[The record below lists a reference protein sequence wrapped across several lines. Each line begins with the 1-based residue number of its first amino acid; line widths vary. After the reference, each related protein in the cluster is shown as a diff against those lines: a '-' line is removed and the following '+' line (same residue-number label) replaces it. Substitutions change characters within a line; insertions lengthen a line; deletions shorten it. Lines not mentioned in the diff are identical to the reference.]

1 MLFARDSIIL
11 YLMQLMAL
19 EVSYIVLGL
28 DSVHIKVPVAVPL
41 GTSVTLVCECDLSD
55 EDLYSVKWYKGKR
68 EFFRYTSKE
77 IPSIKIFPKA
87 GISVNVNL
95 SNASH
100 LVLDGIEPQSSGRY
114 SCEITEAAPSFHT
127 QIASRTMHV
136 VDLPQVD
143 PRIDDMKSYYG
154 ADEFLEVRCTAGASL
169 PAAKLTW
176 LINDRPLLLPLQE
189 PSRLESLTLLPA
201 LDGGGIILVAASD
214 GPSSS
219 SSTNSSSSKRNSSS
233 SSSSKQQKAS
243 VKSSS
248 QVPAAVS
255 QTTNLEHRERNEEA
269 QESGN
274 MVVGGGGGPPTAG
287 ALTEGTMMA
296 TDSTP
301 RTKLAGTR
309 TTNTS
314 SVSPASGGSEKFG
327 NRYEVAV
334 SQLKLLLEHGHFQ
347 MGKLK
352 VECIARIFD
361 LYERSVVGLAD
372 ENYPQVR
379 VLSNSDNGVHFS
391 FMSDKDEASS
401 SRARHLLPCWPV
413 VWILAGIVQ
422 LIATNCC
429 CCCWTSWNSRI
440 SVVHSFG

>member
-1 MLFARDSIIL
+1 
-11 YLMQLMAL
+11 
-19 EVSYIVLGL
+19 SYIVLGL

-136 VDLPQVD
+136 VDLPEVD

-189 PSRLESLTLLPA
+189 PSRLESLTLPA
-201 LDGGGIILVAASD
+201 DD
-214 GPSSS
+214 GPSSSSGSSNSSSSKRSS
-219 SSTNSSSSKRNSSS
+219 SSTNSSSK
-233 SSSSKQQKAS
+233 QKAS

-255 QTTNLEHRERNEEA
+255 QTLDQERMEEGHE
-269 QESGN
+269 QSGN
-274 MVVGGGGGPPTAG
+274 MVVGGAPTAS
-287 ALTEGTMMA
+287 ALTEGLMA
-296 TDSTP
+296 TDTA
-301 RTKLAGTR
+301 RTKPGSR
-309 TTNTS
+309 TTN
-314 SVSPASGGSEKFG
+314 ASASAASEKFG

-352 VECIARIFD
+352 VSSYAFG
-361 LYERSVVGLAD
+361 VG
-372 ENYPQVR
+372 E
-379 VLSNSDNGVHFS
+379 
-391 FMSDKDEASS
+391 FMSHQAV
-401 SRARHLLPCWPV
+401 RA
-413 VWILAGIVQ
+413 
-422 LIATNCC
+422 
-429 CCCWTSWNSRI
+429 
-440 SVVHSFG
+440 VHAI

>member
-136 VDLPQVD
+136 VDLPVVD
-143 PRIDDMKSYYG
+143 PRIHDMKSYYG

-189 PSRLESLTLLPA
+189 PSRLESLTLPA
-201 LDGGGIILVAASD
+201 DD
-214 GPSSS
+214 GPGSSSS
-219 SSTNSSSSKRNSSS
+219 SSTNSSSSSSKRSSS
-233 SSSSKQQKAS
+233 SSTNISSKQKAS

-255 QTTNLEHRERNEEA
+255 HQHEHDQERTETEA
-269 QESGN
+269 HESA
-274 MVVGGGGGPPTAG
+274 PTAS
-287 ALTEGTMMA
+287 ALTQEGTMA
-296 TDSTP
+296 TDAARSIKP
-301 RTKLAGTR
+301 GSRI
-309 TTNTS
+309 TN
-314 SVSPASGGSEKFG
+314 ASASAANEKFG

-391 FMSDKDEASS
+391 FMSDKDEAST
-401 SRARHLLPCWPV
+401 SRARHWLPCWPLV
-413 VWILAGIVQ
+413 GILAGFAH
-422 LIATNCC
+422 LLLLATNC
-429 CCCWTSWNSRI
+429 WTPWNARI
-440 SVVHSFG
+440 SLDAT